1 MPLDSLPIG
10 TEARIVEVG
19 GARPFRRRLMEMG
32 FLPGT
37 LVRLVRKNA
46 VGGVIEVEVRRSG
59 RDVTIFDS
67 VGFAL
72 EDYSA
77 LRFLHELLAE
87 EADAARKID
96 LVPDLIDPKDLY
108 GGTLGRSGARPRL
121 RAV

>member
-46 VGGVIEVEVRRSG
+46 VGGVFEVEVRRS
-59 RDVTIFDS
+59 RVS
-67 VGFAL
+67 
-72 EDYSA
+72 
-77 LRFLHELLAE
+77 LRFAEARELAVTDARA
-87 EADAARKID
+87 AD
-96 LVPDLIDPKDLY
+96 P
-108 GGTLGRSGARPRL
+108 T
-121 RAV
+121 

>member
-46 VGGVIEVEVRRSG
+46 VGGVIEVEVRRS
-59 RDVTIFDS
+59 RVS
-67 VGFAL
+67 
-72 EDYSA
+72 
-77 LRFLHELLAE
+77 LRFAEARELAVTDARA
-87 EADAARKID
+87 AD
-96 LVPDLIDPKDLY
+96 P
-108 GGTLGRSGARPRL
+108 T
-121 RAV
+121 